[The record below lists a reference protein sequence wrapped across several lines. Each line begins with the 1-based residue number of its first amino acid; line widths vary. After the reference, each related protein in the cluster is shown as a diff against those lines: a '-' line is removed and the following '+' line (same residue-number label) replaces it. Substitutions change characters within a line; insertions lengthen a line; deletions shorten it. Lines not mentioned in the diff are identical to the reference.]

1 MWFILSKS
9 LAESDPNNSRI
20 DKEQNHAMRILPRS
34 LAIRIGA
41 YSLLALLGTI
51 MSSRPASASVLLS
64 APSANSSFYGM
75 YCVSCAG
82 VSFTLTGSYNVSTI
96 DVVLTAPASTTFTT
110 IDFSLMTS
118 ATVSIDTQAVT
129 VPLNAISTEVINV
142 NETLSAGTY
151 YLIANVPGYIETTV
165 TPGVVDGWMMSTG
178 VYNQA
183 AGTIANGVGNFQGNT
198 WELNTTPGDFAPAFT
213 VNGSL
218 APPTPEPSAIF
229 LMLGGLAA
237 LIGLAAKRKIIRIG

>member
-1 MWFILSKS
+1 
-9 LAESDPNNSRI
+9 
-20 DKEQNHAMRILPRS
+20 MRTLQCS

-41 YSLLALLGTI
+41 YSLLVLLGTV
-51 MSSRPASASVLLS
+51 MSARPASASVLVS
-64 APSANSSFYGM
+64 APNANGAFYGM
-75 YCVSCAG
+75 YCVSCTG
-82 VSFTLTGSYNVSTI
+82 VSFTLAGSYDVSTI
-96 DVVLTAPASTTFTT
+96 DVVLTTPASTSFTT

-118 ATVSIDTQAVT
+118 ATVSIASQAVT
-129 VPLNAISTEVINV
+129 TPLNAISTEVINV

-151 YLIANVPGYIETTV
+151 YLIANVSGYFGTTI

-178 VYNQA
+178 VYDEA
-183 AGTIANGVGNFQGNT
+183 AGTIANGVGHFTGAT

-218 APPTPEPSAIF
+218 AAPTPEPSAIF

-237 LIGLAAKRKIIRIG
+237 LSGLVARRKSA